1 MPTLV
6 LLRHGESTWN
16 KENRFTGW
24 TDVDL
29 SETGVGEAHEAG
41 RLLRTDGFAFDVA
54 YTSVLKRA
62 IRTLWIALDEMD
74 QMWLPVVNS
83 WRLNERHYGA
93 LQGLNKAET
102 AARFGDEQVKVWRRS
117 YDVPP
122 PALTEDDERFPGRD
136 PRYRGLADADVPR
149 SESLKDTVARFLPFW
164 ASDIAPALRD
174 GRRVLVAAHGNSLRA
189 LVKYLD
195 GISDEEIV
203 GLNIP
208 TGVPLVYDLDDA
220 LRPRSS
226 RYLGDAERVAAA
238 AAAVAAQGT
247 ARPGLKPRRRVDPA
261 PCATIPRGPHVGG
274 SPESEPAPAH
284 RPDHRQHRPD
294 GLHPDA
300 GARHGAVRRL
310 RR

>member
-29 SETGVGEAHEAG
+29 SETGMAEAHEAG
-41 RLLRTDGFAFDVA
+41 RLLREEGFVFDVA
-54 YTSVLKRA
+54 FTSVLKRA
-62 IRTLWIALDEMD
+62 IRTLWVALDELD

-93 LQGLNKAET
+93 LQGLNKAEMAT
-102 AARFGDEQVKVWRRS
+102 EFGEEQVKLWRRS

-122 PALTEDDERFPGRD
+122 PALADDDERFPGRD
-136 PRYRGLADADVPR
+136 ARYAGLADADLPR
-149 SESLKDTVARFLPFW
+149 CESLKDTVARFLPYW
-164 ASDIAPALRD
+164 HSDIAPALRD
-174 GRRVLVAAHGNSLRA
+174 GKRVLVAAHGNSLRA

-208 TGVPLVYDLDDA
+208 TGVPFVYDLDEA
-220 LRPRSS
+220 LQPRDR
-226 RYLGDAERVAAA
+226 RYLGDPARIAAA
-238 AAAVAAQGT
+238 MAVVAAQGT
-247 ARPGLKPRRRVDPA
+247 ARPG
-261 PCATIPRGPHVGG
+261 
-274 SPESEPAPAH
+274 
-284 RPDHRQHRPD
+284 
-294 GLHPDA
+294 
-300 GARHGAVRRL
+300 
-310 RR
+310 